1 MFLNGEDQGV
11 AAMDV
16 PQVSCITYIWYLLL
30 IESINFRS
38 QLRALVDKLLIIGP
52 YSRFKIH
59 FFDHYL
65 PELCSNFL
73 RQLIICCRFNFFSA
87 NL

>member
-30 IESINFRS
+30 IESINSRS
-38 QLRALVDKLLIIGP
+38 QLRALVDKLLIGS
-52 YSRFKIH
+52 YSGFKVH
-59 FFDHYL
+59 FL
-65 PELCSNFL
+65 T
-73 RQLIICCRFNFFSA
+73 IIC
-87 NL
+87 